1 MIKFDCTNSTSCP
14 WRHLSGIVAFTW
26 GLPIWFWQRKKRT
39 ISSWDDYKLPEQWGS
54 KKGDQTL
61 WPKKFIPIAVSLT
74 HEHFLLP
81 DTETAPFFPTA
92 PRGSFHNPP
101 IRQRQSSR
109 SLLELQL
116 RALTPIAEKERQQN
130 KTTWTLV
137 LSPKLGW
144 ACKPSSHSSESDRLF
159 FPTCHCLQNPPKIP
173 PTCATGT
180 PGLRDEGEGC
190 MLPLINQST
199 WSVGVS
205 KCSKLN
211 CTLIILTWSLYR
223 ISLAKHFVRD
233 KKDSVPS
240 NESRLSYPETDG
252 SCKQLRRRQQCR
264 ARARCGSAAMG
275 NGEVTA
281 VGSACSYLPF
291 PWAHISP
298 KAKGFQYV
306 PMGALRSTL
315 MLSFT
320 TW

>member
-1 MIKFDCTNSTSCP
+1 MPPETSKWNCSF
-14 WRHLSGIVAFTW
+14 HMGTSYLVLTE
-26 GLPIWFWQRKKRT
+26 KEET
-39 ISSWDDYKLPEQWGS
+39 ISSWDNYKLPEQWGS
-54 KKGDQTL
+54 KEGDQTL

-81 DTETAPFFPTA
+81 DTETAPFFLTA
-92 PRGSFHNPP
+92 PRGSFHNTPT
-101 IRQRQSSR
+101 RQRQSSQ
-109 SLLELQL
+109 SLLKLQL
-116 RALTPIAEKERQQN
+116 RALTPNAEKERQQN
-130 KTTWTLV
+130 KTTRRLV
-137 LSPKLGW
+137 LSLKLGW
-144 ACKPSSHSSESDRLF
+144 ACKPSSHSSESDGLF
-159 FPTCHCLQNPPKIP
+159 FPTCRCLQNPPKIP

-190 MLPLINQST
+190 VLPLINQST
-199 WSVGVS
+199 LSVGVS

-252 SCKQLRRRQQCR
+252 SCKQLRRRLQRQ
-264 ARARCGSAAMG
+264 ARAGCGSAAMG
-275 NGEVTA
+275 NGEVTV

-306 PMGALRSTL
+306 PTGTLQSTL